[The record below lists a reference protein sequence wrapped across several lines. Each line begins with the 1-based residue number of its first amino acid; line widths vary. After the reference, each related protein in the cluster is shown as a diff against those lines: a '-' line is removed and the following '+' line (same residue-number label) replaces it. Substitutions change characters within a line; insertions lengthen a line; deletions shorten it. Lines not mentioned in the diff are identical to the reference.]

1 MKRLTLSFD
10 NGPTEGTAAVLDALA
25 ERAIK
30 SSFFL
35 VGKQL
40 HAPGARALAERA
52 KAEGHWIGNHTLS
65 HDVPLGRP
73 EAPPR
78 HHLPEI
84 EEMDALLDGLNEE
97 VPLFRPYAGKGILG
111 PHVFTSESIAYLCR
125 TRHTVVLWNSVPRDW
140 EQPPGAWVERAL
152 ADIEA
157 LDWTAVVLHDKPNDA
172 MKHLP
177 AFLDAVLAK
186 GISIRQDF
194 PPDCLPIVAGESRW
208 DMSGLLKT
216 SEPWR
221 QE

>member
-30 SSFFL
+30 TSFFL

-40 HAPGARALAERA
+40 RAPGARALAERA
-52 KAEGHWIGNHTLS
+52 KAEGHLIGNHTLS
-65 HDVPLGRP
+65 HDVPLGRVD
-73 EAPPR
+73 APPG

-111 PHVFTSESIAYLCR
+111 PHVFTANSLDYLRR
-125 TRHTVVLWNSVPRDW
+125 TGHTVVLWNSVPRDW
-140 EQPPGAWVERAL
+140 EQPSDAWVARAL

-157 LDWTAVVLHDKPNDA
+157 RDWTAVVLHDKPNDA

-177 AFLDAVLAK
+177 DFLDAVLAR
-186 GISIRQDF
+186 GVEIRQDF
-194 PPDCLPIVAGESRW
+194 PPDCLPIVGGESRW
-208 DMSGLLKT
+208 DVSALVRT
-216 SEPWR
+216 I
-221 QE
+221 